1 MNEPDDPSGSDVEAL
16 LFLEQ
21 VAARINAD
29 LDLGLSVPAM
39 RRVAQ
44 RVLAAEPEGVEELQR
59 SLGCLL
65 LRERT
70 LH

>member
-1 MNEPDDPSGSDVEAL
+1 MNDIEVL
-16 LFLEQ
+16 LFLEGL
-21 VAARINAD
+21 AAQINAD
-29 LDLGLSVPAM
+29 LDLGLSGPAM

-44 RVLAAEPEGVEELQR
+44 RVLDADPESAEALHR
-59 SLGCLL
+59 DLGCLL